1 MQTLQKELFTPFRN
15 NIQFL
20 QKEPCR
26 PFRKNFSVPLE
37 GTVQSLQK
45 EPCRL
50 FKKNFLLHLKR
61 TFLVSLE
68 GTLQTL
74 QKEIFRIFRKNLRLS
89 NFLDYF
95 YQNTLFCMYYCKV
108 QFITFSYTNNVNA
121 ILKIDC
127 VFLFFI
133 TLAGL
138 LLKLLLR
145 TQEQPQHMNKICP
158 RKDFDR
164 I

>member
-15 NIQFL
+15 NIQFI
-20 QKEPCR
+20 QKEPYR
-26 PFRKNFSVPLE
+26 PYRKDFPVPLE

-45 EPCRL
+45 EPCRP
-50 FKKNFLLHLKR
+50 FKKNFLLPLER

-68 GTLQTL
+68 GTLQT
-74 QKEIFRIFRKNLRLS
+74 FRR
-89 NFLDYF
+89 NFLELLERTF
-95 YQNTLFCMYYCKV
+95 VFQTIWTIFTRIHFCMYCCKV
-108 QFITFSYTNNVNA
+108 QFITFSYTNNVNG
-121 ILKIDC
+121 ILKIGC
-127 VFLFFI
+127 VFLFFL

-138 LLKLLLR
+138 LLKVLLR
-145 TQEQPQHMNKICP
+145 TQEQPQRINKICP